1 MDSVVFGFFAWLVL
15 TAVTIRAVDARGRSV
30 FLYIIACILFTPVI
44 ALIDVLV
51 TTVDE
56 TEEKESKVC
65 PYCAEKIKANA
76 IICKHCHTNFRAE
89 PK

>member
-1 MDSVVFGFFAWLVL
+1 MDSVVFGFFAWLAL
-15 TAVTIRAVDARGRSV
+15 TLVTIRAASVRGLSV
-30 FLYIIACILFTPVI
+30 MVYFIFCVFFTPVI

-56 TEEKESKVC
+56 TEQKVC